1 MNLLNRYI
9 LRNFGHSFF
18 PIFSALFLIMS
29 VAFFIQ
35 ISVQTSYLK
44 VSLGEILELYLYY
57 VPELLLYT
65 MPVSFFAAGVIS
77 LSKLSFDLELIVLFA
92 LQGSVK
98 HLMKP
103 LGMIAGLM
111 MVILLITGLWLKPKA
126 MLMSKELIYKK
137 EDTSQLNLK
146 PSEYGQKFGNWLLHV
161 EKKYD
166 DRNYGNL
173 IMFSRQ
179 KNNDIIVK
187 AEKGT
192 IEQSKGYFNLLLSRG
207 ETYSIGSDGIKEI
220 RFEEMRVNEKSNIT
234 KLHFTDVIDFW
245 KEWVERRNPRDLSS
259 AILTA
264 LFPILSLLMI
274 VSTGVINPRHQKNRS
289 SFYVIILI
297 TFYYAMTYG
306 FGDKYPLYS
315 LFVVPPMWLGL
326 SYLMYYFRIRGKY

>member
-1 MNLLNRYI
+1 MTLLNRYI
-9 LRNFGHSFF
+9 IRNFGHSFF
-18 PIFSALFLIMS
+18 PIFSALYLIMS

-44 VSLGEILELYLYY
+44 VTLGEIMQLYLYY
-57 VPELLLYT
+57 IPELLLYT
-65 MPVSFFAAGVIS
+65 MPVSFFAAAVIS

-98 HLMKP
+98 SLMRP
-103 LGMIAGLM
+103 LGLIAGLM
-111 MVILLITGLWLKPKA
+111 MLILLITGLWLKPKA
-126 MLMSKELIYKK
+126 MLMSKEMIYKK

>member
-44 VSLGEILELYLYY
+44 VSLGEILQLYLYY

-65 MPVSFFAAGVIS
+65 MPVSFFAAAVIS

-98 HLMKP
+98 HLMRP
-103 LGMIAGLM
+103 LGFIAGVM

-126 MLMSKELIYKK
+126 MLMSKEMIYKK

-161 EKKYD
+161 GEKYD
-166 DRNYGNL
+166 DRHYGKL

-179 KNNDIIVK
+179 KNNDLLVR
-187 AEKGT
+187 AEKGA
-192 IEQSKGYFNLLLSRG
+192 ILQSRGYFNLVLSKG
-207 ETYSIGSDGIKEI
+207 ESYSIASDGIKEI
-220 RFEEMRVNEKSNIT
+220 RYEEMRVNEKSSIT

-245 KEWVERRNPRDLSS
+245 KEWVRERNPRDLSS

-274 VSTGVINPRHQKNRS
+274 VSVGVVNPRHQKNRS
-289 SFYVIILI
+289 SLYVILLI
-297 TFYYAMTYG
+297 TFYYSLTYG
-306 FGDKYPLYS
+306 FGDRYPFYS
-315 LFVVPPMWLGL
+315 LFVVPISWLGL
-326 SYLMYYFRIRGKY
+326 SYLMYRLRIRGKY

>member
-1 MNLLNRYI
+1 MILLDRYI

-65 MPVSFFAAGVIS
+65 LPVSYFAAAVIS

-103 LGMIAGLM
+103 LGVIAALM
-111 MVILLITGLWLKPKA
+111 MAILLITGLWLKPKA

-161 EKKYD
+161 GEKYD
-166 DRNYGNL
+166 DRNYGKL
-173 IMFSRQ
+173 ILFSRQ
-179 KNNDIIVK
+179 KDNDIFVR
-187 AEKGT
+187 AEKGS
-192 IEQSKGYFNLLLSRG
+192 ILQSQGYFNLVLSNG
-207 ETYSIGSDGIKEI
+207 ETYNIASDGIKEI
-220 RFEEMRVNEKSNIT
+220 RYEEMRVNEKSSMT

-245 KEWVERRNPRDLSS
+245 IEWIDKRNPRDLSS

-264 LFPILSLLMI
+264 LFPLLSLLMI
-274 VSTGVINPRHQKNRS
+274 VSVGVVNPRHQKNRS
-289 SFYVIILI
+289 SLYVILLI
-297 TFYYAMTYG
+297 TFYYSLTYG
-306 FGDKYPLYS
+306 FGDRYPLYS
-315 LFVVPPMWLGL
+315 VFVVPVAWLGL
-326 SYLMYYFRIRGKY
+326 SYLMYRLRILGKY